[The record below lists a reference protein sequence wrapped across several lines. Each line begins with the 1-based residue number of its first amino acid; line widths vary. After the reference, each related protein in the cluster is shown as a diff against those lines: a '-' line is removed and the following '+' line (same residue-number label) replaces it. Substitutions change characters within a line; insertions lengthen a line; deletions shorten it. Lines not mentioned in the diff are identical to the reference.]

1 LVRWEDHD
9 SNFHDMPPCAGA
21 ASFNAKNANRAMI
34 TLSCSNDN
42 KVEFYGSLEF
52 AVEDRISM
60 GKLLEL
66 YL

>member
-1 LVRWEDHD
+1 
-9 SNFHDMPPCAGA
+9 
-21 ASFNAKNANRAMI
+21 MI

-42 KVEFYGSLEF
+42 RVEFYGSLEF